1 MRVPAIENV
10 RCNERLFWKS
20 AAIRLLGFYVMV
32 GRSYGVEFVN
42 ITQTG
47 ALHQLGN

>member
-32 GRSYGVEFVN
+32 GRSYGVEFCKYHTNRGSSPVV
-42 ITQTG
+42 
-47 ALHQLGN
+47 